1 MRYLLDTHV
10 FLWWLNKDKRLN
22 PKIRDVIQDTKTDI
36 FISVA
41 SGLEMSI
48 KRKTKKLRMNTTIK
62 RSFEISGF
70 QILDIKLE
78 HALQLER
85 LPSYHGDPFDRILI
99 AQSKVESLIF
109 VTVDKTLYQYNTK
122 FLKLKN

>member
-22 PKIRDVIQDTKTDI
+22 PKIRDIIQDTKTDI

-48 KRKTKKLRMNTTIK
+48 KRKTKKLRMNTTVK

-70 QILDIKLE
+70 QVLDIKLE

-99 AQSKVESLIF
+99 SQSKVEKLTFI
-109 VTVDKTLYQYNTK
+109 TIDKTLHQYNTK